1 MKDIAERAGISR
13 TGLLHHFGGKAELL
27 VEVLA
32 AHERET
38 AAIVREADDLDVLRT
53 QLRVTQAN
61 EARPGL
67 IQLHSIIS
75 SEATA
80 DGHRAHELYQA
91 RKRSFLPCGST
102 SSAAAP
108 AICRR
113 RIARGAPIGPWL
125 ANH

>member
-80 DGHRAHELYQA
+80 DGHRAHELHQA
-91 RKRSFLPCGST
+91 RKRSFLPCG
-102 SSAAAP
+102 
-108 AICRR
+108 
-113 RIARGAPIGPWL
+113 
-125 ANH
+125 